1 MEIAGIV
8 IALILVL
15 IACIYFLLPTKKQE
29 EEPKITEKITEKE
42 ESKPKK
48 SEKQPR
54 KHSRTIKNVQQD
66 IEEHPMLETILH
78 GKKKTFWINKGYLLH
93 RQGNCIR
100 CKFRTMCSHLQNS
113 CIRKKHLRCNKFH
126 Y

>member
-66 IEEHPMLETILH
+66 IEEVFFEICKRFLHFISILCL
-78 GKKKTFWINKGYLLH
+78 KQFYTE
-93 RQGNCIR
+93 
-100 CKFRTMCSHLQNS
+100 
-113 CIRKKHLRCNKFH
+113 RKNVLDQ
-126 Y
+126 